1 MPLTL
6 QDLMWSDQLNL
17 EFERFWSIWIAISGM
32 CRTTRIQSLNDVFV
46 LVNSIPLRTLKRLS
60 RYLMQNNLFNKK

>member
-46 LVNSIPLRTLKRLS
+46 LVNSIPLRTLIRIS